1 MDCRKQTV
9 LDTDPITKEEGQKY
23 IISIKK
29 NHVCPKIYP
38 YVKVPHYI
46 IYGEGT
52 EVILTTLKK
61 ALEQG
66 ILRSSGA
73 WIYWDEKGLKWNGR
87 AAFRE
92 DMKNNPDTLQTI
104 RNLVYGDVEMLTRE
118 EMKALD
124 IEEAKL
130 QVSEVLEEQ

>member
-1 MDCRKQTV
+1 M

-124 IEEAKL
+124 IEEPKL
-130 QVSEVLEEQ
+130 QASEVLEEQ